1 MKKNCLKLM
10 SVVCALLMLFGA
22 VFAAG
27 AEGAAEAPKGSR
39 FLTEPKVFE
48 ETFSDSETLADLN
61 AETMLGAVT
70 ESAGAGGLTLTEA
83 TNKAAVVKLFDYAPS
98 TVEGSA
104 YTVVLRGSMSA
115 AASDKDESKDMLG
128 IAFNILDENSYCY
141 AVLRSSGN
149 YDINRQKDG
158 KWQSGPGYTTGNG
171 SSRNRMLSFFEYQP
185 DTGYELMIRVYSD
198 GKVRL
203 ILDGV
208 VTVDIADNFRE
219 GTGIG
224 LYLRNTSATVT
235 YLGVFAD
242 AANSSEDDKPGSAAP
257 VDPEN
262 PENPENPDDQDKDKD
277 GDGESETKPVTK
289 PAPTPTD
296 EKPAETTGKTGSG
309 KKNAAG
315 CAAEIGAGTFGMMTA
330 AAALAV
336 VLRKKRKEDGQ

>member
-1 MKKNCLKLM
+1 MKKNCLNLM
-10 SVVCALLMLFGA
+10 SVVFAVLMLFGA
-22 VFAAG
+22 AFAAG
-27 AEGAAEAPKGSR
+27 AEGAAEALKGSR
-39 FLTEPKVFE
+39 FLTGTKVFE
-48 ETFSDSETLADLN
+48 KTFSDSQGLEALG
-61 AETMLGAVT
+61 AETVLGTVT
-70 ESAGAGGLTLTEA
+70 DAAGADGLTLTEA
-83 TNKAAVVKLFDYAPS
+83 ANKAAVVKLFDYAPS
-98 TVEGSA
+98 TEEGSA
-104 YTVVLRGSMSA
+104 YTLVLRGSMSA

-128 IAFNILDENSYCY
+128 IAFNILDGNSYCY

-171 SSRNRMLSFFEYQP
+171 STRNRMLSFFEYQP
-185 DTGYELMIRVYSD
+185 DTSYELIIRIYSD

-242 AANSSEDDKPGSAAP
+242 ETNSSEDDKPGSETP

-262 PENPENPDDQDKDKD
+262 PENPENPDDPN
-277 GDGESETKPVTK
+277 GDGESEAKPVTK

-296 EKPAETTGKTGSG
+296 EKPTGTTGGTDNG
-309 KKNAAG
+309 KKDDAG
-315 CAAEIGAGTFGMMTA
+315 CSSEIGVGTLGVMAA

-336 VLRKKRKEDGQ
+336 VLRKKREEDGQ